1 MPCNENIV
9 VEIPN
14 INIGI
19 ARGRTNKITITL
31 DFFAPSTKADPIT
44 PINENDKVP
53 IVKLKHIIPTKLKG
67 RFKNNDIIGNKII
80 RGNPTEIQ

>member
-1 MPCNENIV
+1 MLIEGYSLVGAFIS
-9 VEIPN
+9 
-14 INIGI
+14 
-19 ARGRTNKITITL
+19 TIKF
-31 DFFAPSTKADPIT
+31 DFFAPKTKAEPIT
-44 PINENDKVP
+44 PINENDNVP